1 MEWDLFFKTC
11 KIVTSGF
18 YNLLSLYFLF
28 FASLNV
34 LPRQNWTLQTF
45 GSWVFFLI
53 SFCFYSFY
61 CPVFISAQSLLV
73 LPILVQLPW

>member
-1 MEWDLFFKTC
+1 MGSFFETC

-18 YNLLSLYFLF
+18 YNLLFYFLQVLMFCPSRTGPAKPLGVGF
-28 FASLNV
+28 FV
-34 LPRQNWTLQTF
+34 
-45 GSWVFFLI
+45 FLI
-53 SFCFYSFY
+53 SFCFYIFY